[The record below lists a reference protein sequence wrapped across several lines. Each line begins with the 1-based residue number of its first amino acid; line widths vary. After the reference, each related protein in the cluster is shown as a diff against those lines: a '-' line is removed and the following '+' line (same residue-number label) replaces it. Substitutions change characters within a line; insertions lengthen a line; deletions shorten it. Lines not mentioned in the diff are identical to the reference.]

1 VAEAF
6 AFRQLLDASGL
17 DFLIPTVHS
26 LPWEFRVS
34 ATSLLAPES
43 ATPVMSSQRIR
54 GAVHARRL
62 NNMKPDAGIHHQPEI
77 ELKLAL
83 PASDPS
89 SLEKRLARMPMLAR
103 RKVTHLQLHSVYYD
117 TPDQILRRKNVS
129 LRVRRNGNE
138 AQPQWLQT
146 LKIGGRND
154 SALSQRDEW
163 EAPVPSDLLALRAL
177 KAMPWSDID
186 PDGTVFRAMAP
197 CFTTTFDR
205 TNWQVR
211 RRDGSVVEVSLD
223 VGKIAAGD
231 KSASLCEMEIAL
243 LAGPPAALFD
253 IAQQIAN
260 TVSLAPLNTSKSER
274 GYALAQDSLYAP
286 LRARPPTLTSK
297 MLLRDAAQC
306 VLREMF
312 CQFTTNL
319 NALRTSD
326 DPEVVHQ
333 ARVGWRRFRSAL
345 RLFKPVL
352 AEDAV
357 PSWEPLRPF
366 LTFMGELRD
375 LDVALNETLP
385 TWADDYRAADP
396 RREEK
401 WQAMTQALAN
411 AADLSRKSIRYALEV
426 PSLGANLLAITQW
439 LEALSAS
446 KKIDESSRDKKTSL
460 RSWARRRIVRLHDQL
475 KIALRDVGNP
485 VSQHRARI
493 LAKRLRYGIEA
504 LRPLLSTLQA
514 KRWRAQ
520 ATNLQKSIGS
530 MRDVMQAGVLAAKA
544 EADSGI
550 VEFLRGVAVGLERSK

>member
-1 VAEAF
+1 MAEAF

-17 DFLIPTVHS
+17 DFLIPAVHS
-26 LPWEFRVS
+26 LPWEFRVL
-34 ATSLLAPES
+34 ATSLFAPAS
-43 ATPVMSSQRIR
+43 ATPVMSCQRIR

-62 NNMKPDAGIHHQPEI
+62 NNMKPEARIHHRQEI
-77 ELKLAL
+77 ELKLAF
-83 PASDPS
+83 PASDPL

-117 TPDQILRRKNVS
+117 TPDQVLRRKNVS
-129 LRVRRNGNE
+129 LRVRRNGSE
-138 AQPQWLQT
+138 AQSQWLQT

-163 EAPVPSDLLALRAL
+163 EAPVPSDLLALHAL
-177 KAMPWSDID
+177 KATPWSDID
-186 PDGTVFRAMAP
+186 PDGTIFRAMVP

-223 VGKIAAGD
+223 VGKIATGD
-231 KSASLCEMEIAL
+231 KSTSLCELEIEL
-243 LAGPPAALFD
+243 LAGLPAALFD

-260 TVSLAPLNTSKSER
+260 TVALTPLNTSKSER

-286 LRARPPTLTSK
+286 LRARPPTLTSR
-297 MLLRDAAQC
+297 MLLCDAAQR

-333 ARVGWRRFRSAL
+333 ARVGWRRFKSAL

-352 AEDAV
+352 AAGGV
-357 PSWEPLRPF
+357 PSYESLRPF
-366 LTFMGELRD
+366 LTFLGELRD

-385 TWADDYRAADP
+385 AWADDYRAEDP

-411 AADLSRKSIRYALEV
+411 AADLSRKSIRYALEA

-446 KKIDESSRDKKTSL
+446 TGKEELSRDKKTSL
-460 RSWARRRIVRLHDQL
+460 RPWARRRIVRLHGQL
-475 KIALRDVGNP
+475 KVALRDVGNP

-504 LRPLLSTLQA
+504 LRPLLPTHQT
-514 KRWRAQ
+514 KRWCAQ
-520 ATNLQKSIGS
+520 ATNLQMSIGS

-550 VEFLRGVAVGLERSK
+550 VEFLRGVAVGMEGSK